1 MAKKEFPKQQFEPEV
16 ENEGGFGGEPEGF
29 AGKVK
34 EKVSD
39 LGNKTFSLIK
49 IALGICMLPF
59 VWFFA
64 VGFLSEL
71 SIAEKPL
78 QAYFWRGVLVFTLG
92 YLFIWEPVGIYARG
106 QKIMEVLFAFI
117 KPLVR
122 VAPYLLPIYSIL
134 CYVAFLCVAPFVKN
148 PQLPGWLAFSLGFT
162 LSFHLVFSSKTLR
175 GKKEDFLRSNYMFGF
190 GFVFILCLVI
200 LAGII
205 SSLSANFSFIK
216 FFNGSYNAAIG
227 FFQAIFRQLFVVKP

>member
-1 MAKKEFPKQQFEPEV
+1 MAKKEFPKQQFGPEQ
-16 ENEGGFGGEPEGF
+16 ETEGSFGEPEGF
-29 AGKVK
+29 AATVK

-39 LGNKTFSLIK
+39 LGTKTLSLIK

-64 VGFLSEL
+64 VGFRAEL
-71 SIAEKPL
+71 SVAESPL
-78 QAYFWRGVLVFTLG
+78 QTYFWRGILTFVLG
-92 YLFIWEPVGIYARG
+92 YLFVLEPTAFYSRG
-106 QKIMEVLFAFI
+106 QKLMEVLFTFI

-134 CYVAFLCVAPFVKN
+134 SYIIYLCVSPFVKN
-148 PQLPGWLAFSLGFT
+148 PQLPGWLAFALGFT
-162 LSFHLVFSSKTLR
+162 MSFHLVFSAKTLR
-175 GKKEDFLRSNYMFGF
+175 SKKEDFLRSNYMFGF

-205 SSLSANFSFIK
+205 SSISSNFSFIK
-216 FFNGSYNAAIG
+216 FFNGSYNMAIG
-227 FFQAIFRQLFVVKP
+227 FFQALFRQLFVVHP